1 MNNVLLNFILSD
13 RNKLSMKYFLTECIV
28 LVFSMSRI
36 TVEVSVLFL
45 NNIICILVTKSDMF
59 CMLLSGI
66 KFQV

>member
-1 MNNVLLNFILSD
+1 
-13 RNKLSMKYFLTECIV
+13 MKYFLTECIV